1 MHWFLLRVGRVLPR
15 LLGTLA
21 IAACL
26 LSIAT
31 ADEKV
36 TWKDY
41 AQQRL
46 QQAQSNLADAESD
59 YERWVALGDMSLW
72 SVDAGAIEE
81 ARSYAAE
88 LLELSNKCKNDW
100 NYGNA
105 IHKANLTLGRIELRN
120 KNIEEAKSYLLKAG
134 KTPGSPQLDSFGPNM
149 LLAMQLLRAGELEVV
164 LEYFE
169 LCREFWELE
178 AGQLD
183 KWAQTIRN
191 GEIPN
196 FGPNLVY

>member
-46 QQAQSNLADAESD
+46 QQAKSNLADAESD

-88 LLELSNKCKNDW
+88 LLELSNKYRNDW